1 MIEKKNI
8 RVKFISR
15 VKLPDMNIGR
25 DFLRRFPNRIPILG
39 KCHYIFD
46 RECRDYD
53 WLVVYDDLPR
63 NTPIEKLACPREN
76 TMLITTEPSSITHY
90 GKTYLS
96 QFSHL
101 LTSQE
106 PWAVKHPSLIYRQP
120 GLLWYYGGN
129 DQRGTYDSLISAPVI
144 PKSKLFSSVCSTKAM
159 KHTLHSQRLE
169 FTKRLMA
176 DIPELQTYGYGMRD
190 VVNKADA
197 IDPYQYHLVI
207 ENHSSKH
214 HWTEKLA
221 DAFLGYALPIY
232 FGCTNLNLYFEA
244 DSFIQINIENYD
256 AAKKIILEIIHS
268 DEYEKRLPAIIESRN
283 RVIHSYS
290 TFAQIS
296 QLVQERHL
304 PQSSAAADGK
314 IYGRRKFRERH
325 PLSII
330 TETFGNLKKKSKR

>member
-15 VKLPDMNIGR
+15 VTLPDMNIGR
-25 DFLRRFPNRIPILG
+25 DFLRRFPNRIPTLG
-39 KCHYIFD
+39 NCDYVFD
-46 RECRDYD
+46 RDCRDYD

-63 NTPIEKLACPREN
+63 NTPLEKLGCRREN
-76 TMLITTEPSSITHY
+76 TMLITGEPSSITHY
-90 GKTYLS
+90 GKAYLS
-96 QFSHL
+96 QFGHL

-129 DQRGTYDSLISAPVI
+129 DPRGTYDSLASTNVI
-144 PKSKLFSSVCSTKAM
+144 PKTKLFSSVCSTKAM
-159 KHTLHSQRLE
+159 KHTLHSKRLE

-176 DIPELQTYGYGMRD
+176 DIPELETYGYGMRD

-197 IDPYQYHLVI
+197 IDPYRFHLVI
-207 ENHSSKH
+207 ENHSSEH

-232 FGCTNLNLYFEA
+232 FGCNNLNLYFEA
-244 DSFIQINIENYD
+244 ESFIQINIENYEE
-256 AAKKIILEIIHS
+256 AKNCILGIIHS

-296 QLVQERHL
+296 QLIQERNL
-304 PQSSAAADGK
+304 PK
-314 IYGRRKFRERH
+314 IASTANVTICGRRKFRERH

-330 TETFGNLKKKSKR
+330 AETLGNLKKKSNP